1 MFSLS
6 TEIVQGCLLPQGH
19 ATFTSKH
26 SIQVAEHTLNFAT
39 AVIASGGTA
48 RIPAI
53 PGLKVVPYLT
63 NATIFNLTELPARF
77 GVIGAGPIGM
87 TSISCLICTSAASGV
102 HTWAM
107 HGKVEVHCDT

>member
-6 TEIVQGCLLPQGH
+6 TGIVQRLLLLQGH

-26 SIQVAEHTLNFAT
+26 TLSFAT

-87 TSISCLICTSAASGV
+87 TSTPYLICTSAASGMYI
-102 HTWAM
+102 WCYAWQS
-107 HGKVEVHCDT
+107 

>member
-1 MFSLS
+1 MFLSLS
-6 TEIVQGCLLPQGH
+6 TGLMQRLLLPQGH

-26 SIQVAEHTLNFAT
+26 SIQVAEHNLNFAT

-87 TSISCLICTSAASGV
+87 TGRSYVIFTSAASG
-102 HTWAM
+102 M
-107 HGKVEVHCDT
+107 HIWCYAWQS

>member
-1 MFSLS
+1 MGDDTLK
-6 TEIVQGCLLPQGH
+6 
-19 ATFTSKH
+19 FT
-26 SIQVAEHTLNFAT
+26 A

-87 TSISCLICTSAASGV
+87 TRPSAILFVCQVCCAYSWFLHENTYRGSHTRVTPQSSATSVTIVTVAF
-102 HTWAM
+102 
-107 HGKVEVHCDT
+107 

>member
-6 TEIVQGCLLPQGH
+6 TGNVQGLLLPQGH

-26 SIQVAEHTLNFAT
+26 SIQVAEHSLKFAT

-87 TSISCLICTSAASGV
+87 TSIAYLILASAASSA
-102 HTWAM
+102 HRWCYAWQS
-107 HGKVEVHCDT
+107 EVQCDM